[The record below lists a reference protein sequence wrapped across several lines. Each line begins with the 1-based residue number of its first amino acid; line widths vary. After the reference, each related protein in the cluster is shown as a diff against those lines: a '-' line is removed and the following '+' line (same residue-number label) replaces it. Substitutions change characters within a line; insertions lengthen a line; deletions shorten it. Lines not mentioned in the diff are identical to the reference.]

1 MVAQN
6 VRLYARLVMSIVT
19 TALTISVADV
29 ISVRTVASQAVG
41 VMNVTTAVTVL
52 KQYATAVTVA
62 PIVPQFVLIVTK
74 NALTVRILIY
84 AVAVTPVLT
93 V

>member
-52 KQYATAVTVA
+52 RQYAIAVTVA
-62 PIVPQFVLIVTK
+62 PIALQYVLIVTK

>member
-1 MVAQN
+1 M
-6 VRLYARLVMSIVT
+6 I
-19 TALTISVADV
+19 ISVVDAL
-29 ISVRTVASQAVG
+29 SVRIVANQAVG

-62 PIVPQFVLIVTK
+62 PIVPQYVLIVTK

-84 AVAVTPVLT
+84 AVVVTPVLT